1 MSPRTYEITFDGEAV
16 PAVVEA
22 FEEFD
27 VTVQPG
33 RTVLRAELLDQAALR
48 GALDRLM
55 DLGLV
60 LLQVT
65 SVKPR
70 PQ

>member
-1 MSPRTYEITFDGEAV
+1 MSPRTYEITFDGEAI
-16 PAVVEA
+16 PAVVQA

-27 VTVQPG
+27 VTVQSG
-33 RTVLRAELLDQAALR
+33 STRLRAELLDQAALH

-65 SVKPR
+65 SVQPEA
-70 PQ
+70 Q

>member
-1 MSPRTYEITFDGEAV
+1 
-16 PAVVEA
+16 
-22 FEEFD
+22 
-27 VTVQPG
+27 
-33 RTVLRAELLDQAALR
+33 VLRAEFLDQAALR

-65 SVKPR
+65 TVKPE

>member
-1 MSPRTYEITFDGEAV
+1 MSPRTYEITFAGEAV
-16 PAVVEA
+16 PAIVRA
-22 FEEFD
+22 FEDFD

-33 RTVLRAELLDQAALR
+33 STLLRAELVDQAALH

-65 SVKPR
+65 SVDPEQR
-70 PQ
+70 